1 VPATVFRPL
10 VSASDGST
18 TRTVGDPNGHWR
30 DWPQQLHS
38 GYAAPQV
45 QCPIGALGVRG
56 DTVREDFADRV
67 RDADT
72 VRLPVAG
79 LVLHSY
85 GTHAHINHVSQPS
98 GEQKGTKKG
107 VRDQA

>member
-1 VPATVFRPL
+1 M
-10 VSASDGST
+10 
-18 TRTVGDPNGHWR
+18 
-30 DWPQQLHS
+30 
-38 GYAAPQV
+38 
-45 QCPIGALGVRG
+45 
-56 DTVREDFADRV
+56 REDFADRV

-85 GTHAHINHVSQPS
+85 GTHAHINHVSQPP